1 MEILLLIPVV
11 AFAAIYAVYR
21 EWLNAAHRR
30 WRDAL
35 DLYQKRLSAY
45 EELKHAVAPLRAEGQ
60 ISQSDA
66 DRFARAMS
74 DMRFL
79 FDKDFE
85 AFVSDLYGAI
95 LKKHDLDELLEKA
108 ARYAQ
113 SPDDKALTEMA
124 QRRSRTL
131 ASEITDGID
140 RGIPERMEKFM
151 RPRPI
156 A

>member
-1 MEILLLIPVV
+1 MEILLLIPVL
-11 AFAAIYAVYR
+11 AFAAIYAFYR

-30 WRDAL
+30 WLGER
-35 DLYQKRLSAY
+35 DLYQKRLATY
-45 EELKHAVAPLRAEGQ
+45 EELKRSVAPLRAKG
-60 ISQSDA
+60 SLSPRDT
-66 DRFARAMS
+66 DRFRRAMS

-85 AFVSDLYGAI
+85 SFVSDLYSA
-95 LKKHDLDELLEKA
+95 LVKKNDLDALLEKA
-108 ARYAQ
+108 ARHAQ

-140 RGIPERMEKFM
+140 RGVPERMEKFM
-151 RPRPI
+151 RPRP
-156 A
+156 AV

>member
-1 MEILLLIPVV
+1 
-11 AFAAIYAVYR
+11 
-21 EWLNAAHRR
+21 
-30 WRDAL
+30 
-35 DLYQKRLSAY
+35 
-45 EELKHAVAPLRAEGQ
+45 
-60 ISQSDA
+60 
-66 DRFARAMS
+66 MS

-85 AFVSDLYGAI
+85 SFVSRLHGA
-95 LKKHDLDELLEKA
+95 LVKKHDLDALLEKA

-113 SPDDKALTEMA
+113 SPDDKALTEIA
-124 QRRSRTL
+124 RQRSRKL